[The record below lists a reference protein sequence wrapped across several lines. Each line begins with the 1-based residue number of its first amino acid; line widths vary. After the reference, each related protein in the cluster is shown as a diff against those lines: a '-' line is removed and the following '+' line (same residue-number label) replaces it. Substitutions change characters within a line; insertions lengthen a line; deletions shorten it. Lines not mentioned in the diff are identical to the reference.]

1 MKKNRLTG
9 LIMKISKLLPA
20 LALIAGI
27 ASLNSACFTIYHQP
41 EVPSALDSY
50 RH

>member
-1 MKKNRLTG
+1 MKKI
-9 LIMKISKLLPA
+9 IMKIATFLPA
-20 LALIAGI
+20 IAFVASI
-27 ASLNSACFTIYHQP
+27 VSLNSACYTCFHQP

>member
-1 MKKNRLTG
+1 MKKNRLVKF
-9 LIMKISKLLPA
+9 IMKVSKFLPA
-20 LALIAGI
+20 LALVASI
-27 ASLNSACFTIYHQP
+27 ASLNSACFSCYHQP